1 MKEIGS
7 IRIYEDKK
15 QQEAP
20 VKIELDGGKKKKKK
34 LKWKKMRTGRAGE
47 KLLEKDTLLARWMEN
62 KTAEWKTA

>member
-34 LKWKKMRTGRAGE
+34 TKMKEDEDRESRGE
-47 KLLEKDTLLARWMEN
+47 TSGKRYSLGKMN
-62 KTAEWKTA
+62 GK